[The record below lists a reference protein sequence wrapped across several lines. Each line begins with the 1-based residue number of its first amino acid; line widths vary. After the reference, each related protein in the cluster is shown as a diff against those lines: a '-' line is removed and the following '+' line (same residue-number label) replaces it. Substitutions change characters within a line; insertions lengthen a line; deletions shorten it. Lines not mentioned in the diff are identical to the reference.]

1 MGKTPQWVNRG
12 DGVQVNLNAPLRHFN
27 DQMGPHAKKMF
38 QAQPRR
44 PTVAYL
50 LRCLESDEELVAFT
64 WQEPKELAAALK
76 KDGLSD
82 YSARKIRKL
91 VSAGDGKG
99 YKAKPW
105 QEIKK
110 ILLKFR

>member
-82 YSARKIRKL
+82 YQVRKIKAL
-91 VSAGDGKG
+91 IKQGEGKG
-99 YKAKPW
+99 HRAKPW
-105 QEIKK
+105 LAIQE
-110 ILLKFR
+110 ILLKYR